1 MRALV
6 CMHFPGLIL
15 ATQVQVLGY
24 FIKAQIWLGLR
35 FAPIPGLSSSGDQ
48 VLGMPSCS
56 QLKAV
61 AYPLTHPS
69 HINKLKNENHMICPS
84 TLTN

>member
-24 FIKAQIWLGLR
+24 SAKAQASLGLC
-35 FAPIPGLSSSGDQ
+35 FVPIPGPSSSDDQ
-48 VLGMPSCS
+48 VLGEHSCP

-61 AYPLTHPS
+61 TYCLP
-69 HINKLKNENHMICPS
+69 
-84 TLTN
+84 